1 MEKTNLLPFTMNAQK
16 FHCQPQSTSQHVCNN
31 CMLLEL
37 SLTILY
43 AGSSIQNMSEQFISC
58 KGKAIPLQAWT
69 GPEGSRRLRLPN
81 FMTIG
86 T

>member
-16 FHCQPQSTSQHVCNN
+16 FHCQPQCTLQHVCNN

-43 AGSSIQNMSEQFISC
+43 AGSSIQNVSE
-58 KGKAIPLQAWT
+58 
-69 GPEGSRRLRLPN
+69 
-81 FMTIG
+81 
-86 T
+86 